1 MAKKKARKK
10 ASTGKD
16 IIGTRMA
23 SAKDTELAQVASRL
37 SKKYGGN
44 PSAILRSLTK
54 QRATSAAKKKAQSK
68 RRK

>member
-1 MAKKKARKK
+1 MAKKKAKKK
-10 ASTGKD
+10 ATTGKG

-23 SAKDTELAQVASRL
+23 SAKDTELAQVAARL

-44 PSAILRSLTK
+44 ANAILRSLTK

-68 RRK
+68 RKH